1 MNPIE
6 TSLLGCR
13 TEEESFR
20 LLMDTLIPTIHRSD
34 WFVDW
39 NRIKANVAPHVREL
53 ALLNTVVGS
62 DDIERDLAALLTDYP
77 KVLRVMP
84 LLLASRERS
93 FDVMVDAKNLIIE
106 RFDFEAQTPT
116 AVTVADCVRFLR
128 QSGLLDI
135 LADRRIK
142 SISDYYFGIEVGLDS
157 NARKNR
163 SGALMETLV
172 ENFVIETAGELRADY
187 MSQATAA
194 KIKST
199 WDFDLAMDKSDR
211 RVDFALFRDDRLFL
225 VETNFY
231 GGGGSKLKST
241 ATEYCEMY
249 QRYAKQKRVDFLWIT
264 DGFGW
269 KGTQPPLREYC
280 RKADY
285 LLNLTSVREKKLLTN
300 ILGEILEP

>member
-62 DDIERDLAALLTDYP
+62 ADIERDLAALLTDYP

-84 LLLASRERS
+84 LLLASRDRS

-106 RFDFEAQTPT
+106 RFDFEGETPT
-116 AVTVADCVRFLR
+116 ADKVADCVRFLR

-142 SISDYYFGIEVGLDS
+142 SIADYYFGIEVGLDS

-163 SGALMETLV
+163 SGTLMETLV

-194 KIKST
+194 KIKSE
-199 WDFDLAMDKSDR
+199 WGFDLEMDKSER

-249 QRYAKQKRVDFLWIT
+249 QRYAQQERVDFLWIT

-285 LLNLTSVREKKLLTN
+285 LLNLSSVREKKLLTN

>member
-1 MNPIE
+1 MNRIE
-6 TSLLGCR
+6 THLLGCR
-13 TEEESFR
+13 DEEESFR
-20 LLMDTLIPTIHRSD
+20 LIIDTLIPTIHQSD

-39 NRIKANVAPHVREL
+39 NRVKANAAPHVREL

-62 DDIERDLAALLTDYP
+62 ENIEQDLALLIADYP

-93 FDVMVDAKNLIIE
+93 FDVMVDAKNLIVK
-106 RFDFEAQTPT
+106 RFDFEGRAPSR
-116 AVTVADCVRFLR
+116 ADIVECVDFLR
-128 QSGLLDI
+128 KSGLLGI

-163 SGALMETLV
+163 SGDLMESLV
-172 ENFVIETAGELRADY
+172 ENFIIEAAGELRADY
-187 MSQATAA
+187 MSQATRD
-194 KIKST
+194 KIKAT
-199 WDFDLAMDKSDR
+199 WDFDLEMDKSER
-211 RVDFALFRDDRLFL
+211 RIDFAIFREGHLFL
-225 VETNFY
+225 LETNFY
-231 GGGGSKLKST
+231 GSGGSKLKST
-241 ATEYCEMY
+241 ATEYCEMFE
-249 QRYAKQKRVDFLWIT
+249 RYSRQPRVDFLWIT

-285 LLNLTSVREKKLLTN
+285 LLNLFSIRERKLLGN
-300 ILGEILEP
+300 IIGEILNQ

>member
-6 TSLLGCR
+6 TSLLGCS

-62 DDIERDLAALLTDYP
+62 EDIERDLSALLTDYP

-84 LLLASRERS
+84 LLLASRDHS
-93 FDVMVDAKNLIIE
+93 FDVMVDTKNLIVE
-106 RFDFEAQTPT
+106 RFDFEGETPT
-116 AVTVADCVRFLR
+116 AAKVADCVRFLR
-128 QSGLLDI
+128 QSGLLEI

-142 SISDYYFGIEVGLDS
+142 SIADYYFGIEVGLDS

-163 SGALMETLV
+163 SGTLMETLV

-194 KIKST
+194 KIKSE
-199 WDFDLAMDKSDR
+199 WGFDLEMDKSER

-249 QRYAKQKRVDFLWIT
+249 QRYAQQKRVDFLWIT

-285 LLNLTSVREKKLLTN
+285 LLNLSSVREKKLLTN
-300 ILGEILEP
+300 ILGEILES

>member
-13 TEEESFR
+13 TEEESFK
-20 LLMDTLIPTIHRSD
+20 LLIDTLISTIHQSD

-62 DDIERDLAALLTDYP
+62 DNIERDLAALLTDYP

-93 FDVMVDAKNLIIE
+93 FNVMVDAKNLIVE
-106 RFDFEAQTPT
+106 RFDFEGMAPT
-116 AVTVADCVRFLR
+116 SADVADCVRFLR

-142 SISDYYFGIEVGLDS
+142 SIADYYFGIEVGLDS

-194 KIKST
+194 KIKSA
-199 WDFDLAMDKSDR
+199 WDFDLVMDKSER

-249 QRYAKQKRVDFLWIT
+249 QRYAQQKRVDFLWIT

-285 LLNLTSVREKKLLTN
+285 LLNLSSVREKKLLTN

>member
-13 TEEESFR
+13 TEDESFR

-39 NRIKANVAPHVREL
+39 TRIKANVAPHVREL

-62 DDIERDLAALLTDYP
+62 DNIERDLAALLTDYP
-77 KVLRVMP
+77 KVLRVIP

-106 RFDFEAQTPT
+106 RFDFEAEAPT
-116 AVTVADCVRFLR
+116 AAKVSDCVRFLR

-194 KIKST
+194 KIKSA
-199 WDFDLAMDKSDR
+199 WDFDLVMDKSER

-249 QRYAKQKRVDFLWIT
+249 QRYAQQKRVDFLWIT

-285 LLNLTSVREKKLLTN
+285 LLNLSSVREKKLLTN